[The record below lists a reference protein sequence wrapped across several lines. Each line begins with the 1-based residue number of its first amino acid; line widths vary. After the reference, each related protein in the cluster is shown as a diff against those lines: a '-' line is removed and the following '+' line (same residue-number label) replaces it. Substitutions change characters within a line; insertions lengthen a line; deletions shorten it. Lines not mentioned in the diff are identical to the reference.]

1 VGIRMAG
8 PKGDAEAAG
17 EPPADGL
24 LLDRFI
30 GRGDGDAFAAL
41 MKRHGPYVLGVCRR
55 VTRHSQDAEDVFQ
68 ACFLELVRK
77 ARSIRRRG
85 SVAGWLQAVAVR
97 LARKA
102 QARRARLHQREV
114 TGHMN
119 EAAVSPEDISW
130 REVRQILEEQLARLP
145 EELRLPLILCLFE
158 GQTQEEAAQYLE
170 VNPRT
175 LRDRLHRGRE
185 LLRSRLSRRGVALS
199 VLGVLLSGGSTQAA
213 VPATLTQTTLHGATA
228 LATKA
233 PLVGVI
239 PPSVLGLMGS
249 SVFAGWAALPA
260 VVLGLVLVGGGAYV
274 AWHRPARPQ
283 AATAPADTQTANG
296 LRKVYRSFR
305 GKQFDAEFFQWSG
318 PNPEKYVRREDEGLR
333 IKLPPEKGP
342 ALPVGVK
349 LRYPVRGDF
358 DLEATLELI
367 HVAKPERWTAGVTV
381 YVFMDSAELDGFWVG
396 KMNERSL
403 GPVFHLGQ
411 RIKSRQE
418 RANKFIKIVPT
429 WPETGLARLRMV
441 RQGSRFSMFASEG
454 AAGDYLHL
462 ETCDVSA
469 ADLQIVRFAADPVE
483 VPNVA
488 IDARLIDFS
497 ISAQE
502 FVGYDPK
509 PR

>member
-1 VGIRMAG
+1 VGIRMVG

-17 EPPADGL
+17 ESPADGL
-24 LLDRFI
+24 LLERFI

-55 VTRHSQDAEDVFQ
+55 VTRHPQDAEDVFQ

-77 ARSIRRRG
+77 ARSIRQRG

-102 QARRARLHQREV
+102 RARRARLHQREV

-185 LLRSRLSRRGVALS
+185 LLRSRLSRCGVALS
-199 VLGVLLSGGSTQAA
+199 FLGVLLSGGSTQAA
-213 VPATLTQTTLHGATA
+213 VPATLKQATLQGATA

-233 PLVGVI
+233 PLAGVI
-239 PPSVLGLMGS
+239 PPGVLGLMGS
-249 SVFAGWAALPA
+249 SVFVGWAALPA
-260 VVLGLVLVGGGAYV
+260 MALGLVLVGGGAYV

-283 AATAPADTQTANG
+283 AAPAPAVTQTANG
-296 LRKVYRSFR
+296 LQKVYRSFR

-333 IKLPPEKGP
+333 IKLPPDKGP

-381 YVFMDSAELDGFWVG
+381 YVFMDSAERDGVWVG
-396 KMNERSL
+396 KMNEVPL
-403 GPVFHLGQ
+403 GPVFHVGQ
-411 RIKSRQE
+411 RIKSRPE

-429 WPETGLARLRMV
+429 SPETGLARLRMV
-441 RQGSRFSMFASEG
+441 RQGSRLSMFASEG

-462 ETCDVSA
+462 ETCDVST
-469 ADLQIVRFAADPVE
+469 ADVPIVRFAADPVE
-483 VPNVA
+483 SANVA

-509 PR
+509 PH